1 MAKGRSSG
9 SGKKPRKVRVDFRK
23 NREKTAREK
32 TQWIRHFRDDNVQH
46 HDAEKAE
53 NVRAKGALSRKRTIV
68 IRDDDADEQ
77 NQRDGIVVHMR
88 GLIAEVDDGGQRWAC
103 TIRRVLRTRL
113 IEERHPVTVGDRVR
127 FSPVEVA
134 GEQTTQVSKEE
145 DLPAGIIHGVEER
158 TTALLR
164 QYDRR
169 LQVVAA
175 NVDIALIVVAAQQPT
190 LRPHLIDRY
199 LVAAHQ
205 GNMRPVI
212 CINKADLDTEAK
224 ADNVAERY
232 RRIGYVA
239 LSTSAVD
246 GRGLDEL
253 RERLRDQTS
262 VLVGPSGVGKSSL
275 LNALDP
281 ALSLRVGSLTDL
293 KRGRHTTT
301 TASLL
306 KWSFG
311 GFVVDTPGMRQFDP
325 AAVESTELEAYFVE
339 FADLI
344 QDCRFPDCS
353 HTHEQDC
360 AIKTAITAG
369 AVSQERYESYCKM
382 YQECRERE
390 RADHHSG

>member
-1 MAKGRSSG
+1 MAKGRGSS

-32 TQWIRHFRDDNVQH
+32 TQWTRHFRDDNIQH
-46 HDAEKAE
+46 HDAEKAQ
-53 NVRAKGALSRKRTIV
+53 NVRAKGALSRKRTVV
-68 IRDDDADEQ
+68 IQDDSADEQ
-77 NQRDGIVVHMR
+77 EHRDGVVVHMR
-88 GLIAEVDDGGQRWAC
+88 GLIAEVDDGRQRWAC
-103 TIRRVLRTRL
+103 TIRRVLRTLL
-113 IEERHPVTVGDRVR
+113 IKERHPVTVGDRVR
-127 FSPVEVA
+127 FASVEVA
-134 GEQTTQVSKEE
+134 GEQTTLVSKNE

-205 GNMRPVI
+205 GNMRPLI
-212 CINKADLDTEAK
+212 CINKADLDTAAT
-224 ADNVAERY
+224 ADKVAGRY

-246 GRGLDEL
+246 GRGLDQL
-253 RERLRDQTS
+253 RELLRNQTS

-281 ALSLRVGSLTDL
+281 ALSLRIGSLTDL

-306 KWSFG
+306 KWTFG

-325 AAVESTELEAYFVE
+325 AAVESAELEAYFAE

-344 QDCRFPDCS
+344 QRCHFPDCS

-360 AIKTAITAG
+360 AIKAAATTGDI
-369 AVSQERYESYCKM
+369 SQERYDSYCKM
-382 YQECRERE
+382 YQECKEKE
-390 RADHHSG
+390 RAEHHSG